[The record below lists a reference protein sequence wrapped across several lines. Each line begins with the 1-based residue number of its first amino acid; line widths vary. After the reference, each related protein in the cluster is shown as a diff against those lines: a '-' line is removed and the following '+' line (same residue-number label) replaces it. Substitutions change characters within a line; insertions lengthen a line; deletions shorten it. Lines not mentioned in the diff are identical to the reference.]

1 LLRAN
6 AYGRNNLR
14 DEHRDLN
21 DAKILFIRLSS
32 LGDLILTLPTLKAL
46 KDRYPRARIAWL
58 VQDALK
64 DVLTGNPLID
74 EIIPVDLLS
83 VTDKYAT
90 PRTWLEAG
98 GRFFRNLKK
107 AHGIFREKQFDIVLE
122 FQALFKSGI
131 FAALNGGAKRYG
143 FKNARELSHLF
154 LNRPLFVR
162 DKTRHAVDNYLQF
175 ARHFGCSTETVE
187 FPLFIPPGDERY
199 IERHLRH
206 EGIKPGDL
214 TVFVSATARWRSK
227 FWDQEP
233 FARLCDELVRRF
245 GAKLIFSGLPSEE
258 AYLRGIRER
267 MREDALIMAG
277 RTTIKQFLALIK
289 RSHLYVGVDSGSMH
303 AAAALGIPVVA
314 LFGPSNP
321 RWIGPYGQ
329 EQGII
334 TINRSCAPCNKRE
347 CADRSCML
355 MITPEMVLEKVEKV
369 IPRIL

>member
-1 LLRAN
+1 MRAK
-6 AYGRNNLR
+6 AYGGHTVK
-14 DEHRDLN
+14 EKHRDLN

-46 KDRYPRARIAWL
+46 KDQYPGAHISWL

-64 DVLTGNPLID
+64 DVLTGNPYLD

-90 PRTWLEAG
+90 PRIWLQG
-98 GRFFRNLKK
+98 GVRLLRNLQK
-107 AHGIFREKQFDIVLE
+107 AARIFHEKRFDVVLE
-122 FQALFKSGI
+122 FQALFKSGV
-131 FAALNGGAKRYG
+131 FAALNSKAERYG

-162 DKTRHAVDNYLQF
+162 DKSRHAVENYLQF
-175 ARHFGCSTETVE
+175 ARYFGCSEKKVE
-187 FPLFIPPGDERY
+187 FPLFIPAEDERY
-199 IERHLRH
+199 IEDLLRQK
-206 EGIKPGDL
+206 GIKRGDF
-214 TVFVSATARWRSK
+214 TVFVSATARWQSK
-227 FWDQEP
+227 FWDQES

-245 GAKLIFSGLPSEE
+245 GAKIIFSGLPSESR
-258 AYLRGIRER
+258 YLQGIKER
-267 MREDALIMAG
+267 MRDNALIMAG
-277 RTTIKQFLALIK
+277 KTTIKQFLALLK
-289 RSHLYVGVDSGSMH
+289 QSRLYVGVDSGSMH

-329 EQGII
+329 EQGIV
-334 TINRSCAPCNKRE
+334 TAHLPCSPCNKRQ
-347 CADRSCML
+347 CRDQRCML
-355 MITPEMVLEKVEKV
+355 QITPSMVLDTVEKI

>member
-1 LLRAN
+1 MRAK
-6 AYGRNNLR
+6 AYGGHTVK
-14 DEHRDLN
+14 EKHRDLN

-46 KDRYPRARIAWL
+46 KDQYPGAHISWL

-64 DVLTGNPLID
+64 DVLTGNPYLD

-90 PRTWLEAG
+90 PRIWLQG
-98 GRFFRNLKK
+98 GVRLFRNLQK
-107 AHGIFREKQFDIVLE
+107 AARIFHEKRFDVVLE
-122 FQALFKSGI
+122 FQALFKSGV
-131 FAALNGGAKRYG
+131 FAALNSKAERYG

-162 DKTRHAVDNYLQF
+162 DKSRHAVENYLQF
-175 ARHFGCSTETVE
+175 ARYFGCSEKKVE
-187 FPLFIPPGDERY
+187 FPLFIPAEDERY
-199 IERHLRH
+199 IEDLLRQK
-206 EGIKPGDL
+206 GIKRGDF
-214 TVFVSATARWRSK
+214 TVFVSATARWQSK
-227 FWDQEP
+227 FWDQES

-245 GAKLIFSGLPSEE
+245 GAKIIFSGLPSESR
-258 AYLRGIRER
+258 YLQGIKER
-267 MREDALIMAG
+267 MRDNALIMAG
-277 RTTIKQFLALIK
+277 KTTIKQFLALLK
-289 RSHLYVGVDSGSMH
+289 QSRLYVGVDSGSMH

-329 EQGII
+329 EQGIV
-334 TINRSCAPCNKRE
+334 TAHLPCSPCNKRQ
-347 CADRSCML
+347 CRDQRCML
-355 MITPEMVLEKVEKV
+355 QITPSMVLDTVEKI